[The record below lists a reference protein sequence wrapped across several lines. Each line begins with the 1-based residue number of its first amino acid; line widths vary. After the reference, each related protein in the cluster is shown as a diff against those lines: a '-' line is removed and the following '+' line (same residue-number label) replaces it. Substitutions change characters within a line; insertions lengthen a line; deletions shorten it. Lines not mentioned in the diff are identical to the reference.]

1 MEFVNTAGKLMQQ
14 ASDLK
19 QLRKTASEQEAVQR
33 QQADA
38 ADALADQLA
47 AVCARPPCMLPGLA
61 TVIAA
66 CDFVLLHEQAGR
78 ACSDKV
84 CRGHSRGAHG
94 GDAEKQPRADAG
106 AAGARLACM
115 SSCVSGESV
124 TYEDSH

>member
-1 MEFVNTAGKLMQQ
+1 MQQ

-19 QLRKTASEQEAVQR
+19 QLRKTASEREAAQR

-47 AVCARPPCMLPGLA
+47 AVYALPPCMLPGLA

-66 CDFVLLHEQAGR
+66 RKFALLYGQAGR

-84 CRGHSRGAHG
+84 CGGHSRGAHG
-94 GDAEKQPRADAG
+94 GDAEKQPRNDAG
-106 AAGARLACM
+106 AAGARLACI
-115 SSCVSGESV
+115 SSCISCESV
-124 TYEDSH
+124 TDKDFH